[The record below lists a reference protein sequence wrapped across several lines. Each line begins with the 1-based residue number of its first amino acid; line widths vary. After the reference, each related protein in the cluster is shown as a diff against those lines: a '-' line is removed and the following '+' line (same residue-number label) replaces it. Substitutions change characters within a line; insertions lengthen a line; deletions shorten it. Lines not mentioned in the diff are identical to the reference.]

1 MTKHERLLIK
11 TGFTIA
17 TILVTYGICNII
29 INLLLQ

>member
-11 TGFTIA
+11 TGFALAAIMVA
-17 TILVTYGICNII
+17 YGICNII

>member
-11 TGFTIA
+11 TGFTLAAIMVA
-17 TILVTYGICNII
+17 YGFTNII